1 MTTWSSQ
8 LRSLPSDG
16 VSPASF
22 ALCST
27 RAVCSTSEDPLS
39 GIHTRAPS
47 VAAKS
52 AFASCD
58 LAPDDP
64 DIASSIDDT
73 GTASYCLL
81 SPERL

>member
-1 MTTWSSQ
+1 
-8 LRSLPSDG
+8 
-16 VSPASF
+16 VSPVSF

-27 RAVCSTSEDPLS
+27 RVACSTSEDPLS
-39 GIHTRAPS
+39 GIHIRAPS

-64 DIASSIDDT
+64 DIASSTDDT
-73 GTASYCLL
+73 ETASYCLL